1 MAAKSEVLPHEIRAA
16 MQGAFPAH
24 ICSCSLDGS
33 PNATLISQVY
43 YVDERHIALSN
54 QFFSKTARNVRE
66 NPVVAILLTE
76 PESFDEWYLEARF
89 ERSESQGPV
98 FETMDAQIEAIA
110 SLTGMSDIL
119 KLKAADIFEVLSVS
133 RYGGAA
139 SDPGG
144 PRP

>member
-1 MAAKSEVLPHEIRAA
+1 MASKAAVLPNEIKAA

-24 ICSCSLDGS
+24 ICSCSLDGA

-76 PESFDEWYLEARF
+76 PESFNEWYLEARF
-89 ERSESQGPV
+89 ERSETDGPV
-98 FETMDAQIEAIA
+98 FDTMDTQIEAIA
-110 SLTGMSDIL
+110 SLMGMSGIL
-119 KLKAADIFEVLSVS
+119 KLKAADIFEVLSIS
-133 RYGGAA
+133 RYGQ
-139 SDPGG
+139 D
-144 PRP
+144 RK